1 MTPYLIATAVAYQC
15 VVTPFT
21 IDGVKHLCKTCT
33 RNDVTSSV
41 ICVPVKEKS
50 DEKSSPSPSSS
61 PVHSRSTG
69 LYNVNVHNA
78 VWKDGGVHDM
88 LRF

>member
-33 RNDVTSSV
+33 RNDITSSV

-50 DEKSSPSPSSS
+50 DEKTSNRTINSTI
-61 PVHSRSTG
+61 RSG
-69 LYNVNVHNA
+69 SLGRMLVA
-78 VWKDGGVHDM
+78 DGNCT
-88 LRF
+88 